1 VGLLHTAG
9 GGGRLAG
16 RLGGELLAGGLAT
29 RGLACSLLGAGL
41 SVEGREA
48 GMGRGRTV
56 RKLCCMK
63 LCCMASEI
71 VLLMLLLLLLTTHS
85 ALLQGARGVQITRR
99 SLRLKKAPRLPQQ
112 RPNYGA
118 NRVDRVGTLA
128 TAAAALMRTSRR
140 TILLSNLM
148 ENVIR
153 PRATI
158 SKTKGHSNW
167 PLPIQH
173 ELRPAAFHTPY
184 LKDEGSVCR
193 AL

>member
-29 RGLACSLLGAGL
+29 RGLACRLLSAGL

-48 GMGRGRTV
+48 GKGRGRTV
-56 RKLCCMK
+56 RK

-99 SLRLKKAPRLPQQ
+99 SLRLKR
-112 RPNYGA
+112 RPVCPNKGQ
-118 NRVDRVGTLA
+118 T
-128 TAAAALMRTSRR
+128 TAQTVS
-140 TILLSNLM
+140 T
-148 ENVIR
+148 V
-153 PRATI
+153 
-158 SKTKGHSNW
+158 
-167 PLPIQH
+167 
-173 ELRPAAFHTPY
+173 
-184 LKDEGSVCR
+184 
-193 AL
+193 